1 MARTVNQVMTLDPR
15 TVKESDT
22 LTAAAAQMR
31 DGDVG
36 VLVVVREGNVVGV
49 VTDRDLVVR
58 AIADGRDPNATT
70 IGDVASETGLVT
82 ITEDQPETEAA
93 RLMREHAIRRIVVVD
108 GGRAIGIVSI
118 GDLAIQL
125 DTDSALADISAESP
139 NR

>member
-15 TVKESDT
+15 TVTESDT

-93 RLMREHAIRRIVVVD
+93 RLMREHAVRRIVVVD
-108 GGRAIGIVSI
+108 GGRVVGIVSI
-118 GDLAIQL
+118 GDLAIEL

>member
-1 MARTVNQVMTLDPR
+1 MARTVNQVMTADPR
-15 TVKESDT
+15 TVTESDT

-82 ITEDQPETEAA
+82 ITDDQPETEAA

-108 GGRAIGIVSI
+108 GGRPVGIVSL
-118 GDLAIQL
+118 GDLAVDL
-125 DTDSALADISAESP
+125 DADSALADISAESP

>member
-1 MARTVNQVMTLDPR
+1 MARTVNQVKTADPR
-15 TVKESDT
+15 TVTESDT